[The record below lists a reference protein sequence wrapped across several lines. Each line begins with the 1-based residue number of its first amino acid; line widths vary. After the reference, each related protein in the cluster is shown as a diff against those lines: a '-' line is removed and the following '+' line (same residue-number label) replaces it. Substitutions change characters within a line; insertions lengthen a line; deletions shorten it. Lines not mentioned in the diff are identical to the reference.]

1 MYGSPPFIK
10 FSEKYKWN
18 VRTVRG
24 TMGSGKFEV
33 SVEFFMEYSVIL
45 QRFPSYSTYKGFN
58 FIDERSTVI
67 SSNEWRNTYEPISYR
82 KIYNIKE
89 KTEKSNTGTIS
100 REAWCFQ

>member
-33 SVEFFMEYSVIL
+33 SVKKKMSINLDIFF
-45 QRFPSYSTYKGFN
+45 YKN
-58 FIDERSTVI
+58 L
-67 SSNEWRNTYEPISYR
+67 
-82 KIYNIKE
+82 
-89 KTEKSNTGTIS
+89 
-100 REAWCFQ
+100 

>member
-33 SVEFFMEYSVIL
+33 YVEMKAEDY
-45 QRFPSYSTYKGFN
+45 PSFS
-58 FIDERSTVI
+58 IDNKKVMC
-67 SSNEWRNTYEPISYR
+67 YL
-82 KIYNIKE
+82 K
-89 KTEKSNTGTIS
+89 
-100 REAWCFQ
+100 

>member
-33 SVEFFMEYSVIL
+33 SSDKYLEKVLTPTLRNSL
-45 QRFPSYSTYKGFN
+45 KCTY
-58 FIDERSTVI
+58 R
-67 SSNEWRNTYEPISYR
+67 
-82 KIYNIKE
+82 
-89 KTEKSNTGTIS
+89 
-100 REAWCFQ
+100 